1 MKQFTLHDQKSFFR
15 LSGRKSCTIEPSLL
29 VVGVRGGFLLLLF
42 LLPIL
47 ISAQEPLNSYLE
59 TAANNSPALRAKFNG
74 YMASLE
80 KVPQVGTLPDPQLVF
95 GYFAMPVETKNGPQ
109 RFNVSFTQL
118 FPWFGTLGSREDVFV
133 SAAKSN
139 YEAFEEAKSKLF
151 FDVRSNYYD
160 LYFINKGIDITLEN
174 IRILNSFK
182 RLALIKV
189 EAGKASGVDELRAEM
204 ELYDLENSLALLKD
218 RKQAVTVKFNNLL
231 NVDNNSSV
239 EIPETLWIDDLILSR
254 QAILDTLT
262 VKNHQI
268 KSLDYLYQSYRDKE
282 ILAKKTGTP
291 NIILG
296 ADYINI
302 GKVDGVEN
310 SGKDALLFKVGITLP
325 FYRKKYSGL
334 VNEALYLQQTVQNQ
348 KDDKINVLETLFEK
362 VYSEY
367 ADADRRNT
375 LFNIQGD
382 LASKAIRILESEYSS
397 NGKNFEEILRMERNL
412 LKYSLELE
420 KARSDKQAAIA
431 FIDYL
436 MGK

>member
-1 MKQFTLHDQKSFFR
+1 MKKILNIQNQITSPLEDK
-15 LSGRKSCTIEPSLL
+15 
-29 VVGVRGGFLLLLF
+29 RGASVLILIFLILLLP
-42 LLPIL
+42 LPI
-47 ISAQEPLNSYLE
+47 SAKEPLNNYLE
-59 TAANNSPALRAKFNG
+59 TAANNSPALKAKFNN

-80 KVPQVGTLPDPQLVF
+80 KVSQVGTLPDPQLVF
-95 GYFAMPVETKNGPQ
+95 GYFAMPVETKSGPQ

-118 FPWFGTLGSREDVFV
+118 FPWFGTLGSREDVYV
-133 SAAKSN
+133 SAAKAN
-139 YEAFEEAKSKLF
+139 YEVFEEAKSKLF
-151 FDVRSNYYD
+151 FNVRSNYYD
-160 LYFINKGIDITLEN
+160 LYFINKGIDITSEN

-189 EAGKASGVDELRAEM
+189 EAGKASGVDELRVEM

-218 RKQAVTVKFNNLL
+218 RKRALTVKFNNLL
-231 NVDNNSSV
+231 NVDNNSFV

-254 QAILDTLT
+254 QAILDTLAI
-262 VKNHQI
+262 KNHQV
-268 KSLDYLYQSYRDKE
+268 KRLDYLYQSYRNKE

-302 GKVDGVEN
+302 GKVSGNSE

-325 FYRKKYSGL
+325 LYRKKYTAL
-334 VNEALYLQQTVQNQ
+334 VNEALYLQKIVQNQ
-348 KDDKINVLETLFEK
+348 KDDKINILETLFEK

-367 ADADRRNT
+367 ADADRRIT
-375 LFNIQGD
+375 LFSIQND

-420 KARSDKQAAIA
+420 KARADKQAAIA

>member
-1 MKQFTLHDQKSFFR
+1 MKTNIITKSIMSSP
-15 LSGRKSCTIEPSLL
+15 LG
-29 VVGVRGGFLLLLF
+29 GVRGGFLLLF

-47 ISAQEPLNSYLE
+47 ISAQKPLDSYLE
-59 TAANNSPALRAKFNG
+59 TAANNSPALKAKFNS

-133 SAAKSN
+133 SAAKVK
-139 YEAFEEAKSKLF
+139 YELFEEAKSKLF
-151 FDVRSNYYD
+151 FDVRSTYYD
-160 LYFINKGIDITLEN
+160 LYFIGKGIDITTEN

-182 RLALIKV
+182 RLALIKI

-204 ELYDLENSLALLKD
+204 ELADLENSLALLKD
-218 RKQAVTVKFNNLL
+218 RKRVFTVKFNNLL

-239 EIPETLWIDDLILSR
+239 EIPETLLTTDILLTR

-262 VKNHQI
+262 IKNHEI
-268 KSLDYLYQSYRDKE
+268 RSLDYLFQSYRDKE
-282 ILAKKTGTP
+282 VLAKKTGTP
-291 NIILG
+291 NIIVG

-302 GKVDGVEN
+302 GKVSGVSG

-325 FYRKKYSGL
+325 FYRKKYTGL

-348 KDDKINVLETLFEK
+348 KDNKINILETLFEK

-367 ADADRRNT
+367 ADAGRRIT
-375 LFNIQGD
+375 LFNKQSD
-382 LASKAIRILESEYSS
+382 FASKAIRILESEYSS

-420 KARSDKQAAIA
+420 KARADKQAAVA

-436 MGK
+436 TGR